1 MKSDIVGQL
10 WSNGEQN
17 KTRRNN
23 MPRQRIGIITRPI
36 GNAGLV
42 PLSNLIDVIRSL
54 SDIIYVITGGDGM
67 ILKQKN
73 DPVVRLLEIKL
84 KNKNGLLLRISNYI
98 CAQVQITINLLRPA
112 KSASIWIFFLDS
124 HSMLLVVLA
133 ARLLRKKTFFLLAA
147 SIENYAKAH
156 NGVLPKVSVYSERIT
171 FKLSNRIIVYTPNLI
186 KVWGLE
192 KYQSKISIAHEH
204 VLDLDNFN
212 ILKDLS
218 ERDNLVGYIGRLSEE
233 KGPMNFVHAI
243 SELSRDGSIK
253 FIIGGSGRLL
263 DKIRSYLKNNCL
275 NANIELI
282 GWIPH
287 TDLPPHLN
295 NLRLLVVPS
304 YSEGLP
310 NIMLE
315 AMACGTPVLATP
327 VGAIPDIIA
336 DGDTGFLMENNSP
349 ECIASNVIRAL
360 EHPDLKGVAQRAR
373 SLVEREFTFERAVEG
388 WRAVLEDVHDQKR

>member
-1 MKSDIVGQL
+1 M
-10 WSNGEQN
+10 
-17 KTRRNN
+17 
-23 MPRQRIGIITRPI
+23 
-36 GNAGLV
+36 
-42 PLSNLIDVIRSL
+42 
-54 SDIIYVITGGDGM
+54 
-67 ILKQKN
+67 
-73 DPVVRLLEIKL
+73 
-84 KNKNGLLLRISNYI
+84 
-98 CAQVQITINLLRPA
+98 
-112 KSASIWIFFLDS
+112 
-124 HSMLLVVLA
+124 
-133 ARLLRKKTFFLLAA
+133 
-147 SIENYAKAH
+147 
-156 NGVLPKVSVYSERIT
+156 
-171 FKLSNRIIVYTPNLI
+171 
-186 KVWGLE
+186 E

-204 VLDLDNFN
+204 VLDFDNFN